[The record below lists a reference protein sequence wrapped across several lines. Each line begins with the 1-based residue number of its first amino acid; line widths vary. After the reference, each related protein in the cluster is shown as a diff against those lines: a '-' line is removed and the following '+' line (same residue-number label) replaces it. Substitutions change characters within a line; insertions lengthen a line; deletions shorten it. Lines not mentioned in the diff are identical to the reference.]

1 MRKEIKEERREY
13 FWKIFEKNF
22 NFLLAAIMIF
32 VIAIIVIDLLE
43 F

>member
-1 MRKEIKEERREY
+1 MRRERKEERKEY

-22 NFLLAAIMIF
+22 NFLLMAIMIF